1 MKVLIL
7 ACLVAL
13 ALAREEE
20 LSVSSMTVESLSSTD
35 ESITHINEQKP
46 EKFESDKQQ
55 QREGKCQDKIQS
67 LVQPQPLLYPFA
79 EPFPYNVLPQNGLP
93 LAQPAVVL
101 PILQPEVIRGPN
113 TKETIFPKR
122 QVMPFLQ
129 SPGVSI
135 FQHQIPNLSDVK
147 IPQLPLPLLQPM
159 MHQVPQP
166 LLQAPMLPP
175 QPLLS
180 LPQPKALPLS
190 QQVITHP
197 QRDMLIQALLLCQE
211 PLLDPTQNSNPVTQ
225 PISTVYKLQQLNHYT
240 CALHLQKHPASDV
253 KFYGHP
259 QGKKVSNAKSESQL
273 CNLTAKYMIN
283 VPLLHITDNLHQSN
297 RSQYQS
303 QNELGYLLLASTV
316 PKPKTNRKL

>member
-13 ALAREEE
+13 ALAREKEE
-20 LSVSSMTVESLSSTD
+20 LSITTETVESLSSS
-35 ESITHINEQKP
+35 EELIAHLNKQKP
-46 EKFESDKQQ
+46 KKFEHEKHQ
-55 QREGKCQDKIQS
+55 GKEDEHQDKIQS

-101 PILQPEVIRGPN
+101 PILQPEVMQVPI

-122 QVMPFLQ
+122 QVMPFIQ
-129 SPGVSI
+129 SPIVPI
-135 FQHQIPNLSDVK
+135 FQRQIPNV
-147 IPQLPLPLLQPM
+147 PQLPLPLLQPL

-190 QQVITHP
+190 QQVITYP
-197 QRDMLIQALLLCQE
+197 QRDLPNQE
-211 PLLDPTQNSNPVTQ
+211 PLLDSAQVFYPVTEPIATIYNLQQGLQDSELPVPSQLPLVSNPRILERRT
-225 PISTVYKLQQLNHYT
+225 P
-240 CALHLQKHPASDV
+240 CDALHPSAAVVSQTQEEQRPA
-253 KFYGHP
+253 GALP
-259 QGKKVSNAKSESQL
+259 QLVASLYS
-273 CNLTAKYMIN
+273 
-283 VPLLHITDNLHQSN
+283 LLHTF
-297 RSQYQS
+297 
-303 QNELGYLLLASTV
+303 
-316 PKPKTNRKL
+316 